1 MDKLLE
7 GGFDSD
13 SNTND
18 RCSSSRHAT
27 TVDDNVV
34 NLLKDIDDSNDL
46 ELVIF
51 KME

>member
-13 SNTND
+13 SNTNE
-18 RCSSSRHAT
+18 RFSSSRHAT